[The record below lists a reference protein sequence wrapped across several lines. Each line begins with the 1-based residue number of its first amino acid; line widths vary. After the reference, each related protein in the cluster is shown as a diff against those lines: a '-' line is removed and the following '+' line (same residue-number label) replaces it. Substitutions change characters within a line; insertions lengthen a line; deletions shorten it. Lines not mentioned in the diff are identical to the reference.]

1 MKKRIKG
8 ICSLLAAV
16 LILCGHGFAAEKT
29 MQLDW
34 EGDYAAMELVVTVCS
49 PVRYNQQIA
58 VALYPDG
65 TENPT
70 FLDYVRVAE
79 VTAHGQE
86 MTEVRFPISD
96 GLDADGGAYRL
107 MVQGN
112 GYRSAECLA
121 EDTVYIL
128 RPSDVSGTDGLL
140 GQLNRADADKVLPY
154 LKKAAPALKMAV
166 GESESTRRLAAFV
179 RVRDK
184 DYQSFNDMNRVRDA
198 WIASGV
204 LESLE
209 KGNLSA
215 DAAAEQVESIAD
227 LLNLN
232 LNDAE
237 YIAYRSKVYQSL
249 VAMTAGSRTLTLTEL
264 SEMLTHQARWLAIIN
279 GAALED
285 MEDQLKV
292 LYKDMGITESK
303 YNAFLSCNAA
313 NRQKVLRQLYQ
324 RGFTSVQ
331 DVVSAFEKAVDEVTG
346 ATADTGQTTR
356 PTGGSSGG
364 GRGGGVSG
372 GTDNGYKIQKDEQ
385 ENQPEQ
391 TDQTEPPAAEM
402 FSDCSESYWGY
413 PYIMALK
420 NSGMI
425 AGYPDGSFR
434 PEQTVSREEFVK
446 MAVTASGLYQ
456 QGLKCDFSDV
466 EEGAWYDSYIASA
479 YRAGIVTG
487 ITENTFGVGT
497 NITREDV
504 AMIVYRILKEPEGAE
519 ETEVTGSFAD
529 FEEISEYAKGSVS
542 ALAEKKIL
550 NGYEDG
556 TFRPK
561 AYLTRAEAAK
571 IIYGLNGQIRK

>member
-8 ICSLLAAV
+8 ICSLLAAA
-16 LILCGHGFAAEKT
+16 LILCGQGFAAETKT

-70 FLDYVRVAE
+70 VLDYVRVAE

-86 MTEVRFPISD
+86 PLEIRFPISD
-96 GLDADGGAYRL
+96 GLDADGGVYRL
-107 MVQGN
+107 LVQGN
-112 GYRSAECLA
+112 GYRSEESLA

-128 RPSDVSGTDGLL
+128 RPADVSGTDGLL
-140 GQLNRADADKVLPY
+140 GQLCRADADTVLPY
-154 LKKAAPALKMAV
+154 LRGVAPALKMTV
-166 GESESTRRLAAFV
+166 SESESTLRLAAFV

-184 DYQSFNDMNRVRDA
+184 DYQGFEDMNRVRDA
-198 WIASGV
+198 WKASGV
-204 LESLE
+204 LEKLE
-209 KGNLSA
+209 KGGLSA

-249 VAMTAGSRTLTLTEL
+249 IAMTAGSKTLTLTEL

-279 GAALED
+279 GASLED
-285 MEDQLKV
+285 MEDQLKI

-331 DVVSAFEKAVDEVTG
+331 DVVSAFEKAVDAVTG
-346 ATADTGQTTR
+346 ATSETGQTTR
-356 PTGGSSGG
+356 PTGGSSGGG

-385 ENQPEQ
+385 TNQP
-391 TDQTEPPAAEM
+391 DQTELPAAEA
-402 FSDCSESYWGY
+402 FSDCGEDHWGY
-413 PYIMALK
+413 PYIAAMK
-420 NSGMI
+420 ESGII

-456 QGLKCDFSDV
+456 QGLKCDFSDA

-487 ITENTFGVGT
+487 MTENTFGIGT
-497 NITREDV
+497 DITREDV
-504 AMIVYRILKEPEGAE
+504 AVIVYRILKESEGAE
-519 ETEVTGSFAD
+519 TAETAGDFAD
-529 FEEISEYAKGSVS
+529 FEEISEYARESVS